1 MTITHWVNALFT
13 QTCRPPSCKKC
24 HITEKNTLK
33 EKVRNNLDILLNHW
47 IGPEPLNSIAC
58 RDWQCTAMNINKTT
72 PRTAYDGGPQNTMPR
87 QLFPR
92 VGGCITDLSPVS
104 APVSL
109 NWPILTWAEFGW
121 TIFRWCLRSTDKQA
135 QIFDRNRHPAS
146 CVHIAHHI
154 KIWIHFS
161 FGYQSSNNCCNTSY
175 GLWVGLSIL
184 WCT

>member
-1 MTITHWVNALFT
+1 MINVDSLYIKGTLMTITHWVNALFT

-92 VGGCITDLSPVS
+92 VGGCITDLSRVS

-161 FGYQSSNNCCNTSY
+161 FGYQSSNNCCNT
-175 GLWVGLSIL
+175 
-184 WCT
+184 

>member
-1 MTITHWVNALFT
+1 MTITHWMNALFT

-92 VGGCITDLSPVS
+92 VGGCITDLSRVS

-161 FGYQSSNNCCNTSY
+161 FGYQSSNNCCNT
-175 GLWVGLSIL
+175 
-184 WCT
+184 